1 MSDES
6 PVFERAA
13 DELEVLSHM
22 SRLEARGTLRLAL
35 KDAGLIPKTVN
46 SKAMLVVLDR
56 ILPQLLTRRGVS
68 GAPDMCRTI
77 SGIVRSLT
85 SETSYDID
93 TPEKVFARI
102 GHASRRSI
110 TDTKPP
116 SSRPPASSK
125 ASHTMPP
132 IPPSAKAPSAPGWS
146 LFSKSRG
153 PKQSGSDE

>member
-13 DELEVLSHM
+13 DELEVLSRM

-46 SKAMLVVLDR
+46 TKAMLVVLDR
-56 ILPQLLTRRGVS
+56 VLPQLLTRRGVL
-68 GAPDMCRTI
+68 GAPDMCRSI

-85 SETSYDID
+85 SETSFDID
-93 TPEKVFARI
+93 TPEKVFTRI
-102 GHASRRSI
+102 AHGSRRSI

-116 SSRPPASSK
+116 SSRPPPSSK
-125 ASHTMPP
+125 SSHDMPA
-132 IPPSAKAPSAPGWS
+132 IPSSAKAPSGTGWS
-146 LFSKSRG
+146 LFSKLRG
-153 PKQSGSDE
+153 PK

>member
-13 DELEVLSHM
+13 DELEALSRM

-35 KDAGLIPKTVN
+35 KDAGLVPKTVN
-46 SKAMLVVLDR
+46 AKAMLVVLDR
-56 ILPQLLTRRGVS
+56 ILPQLLTRRGVA
-68 GAPDMCRTI
+68 GAPDMCRSI
-77 SGIVRSLT
+77 SGIVRGLT

-102 GHASRRSI
+102 GHTSRRSI

-116 SSRPPASSK
+116 SSRPAPSSTSS
-125 ASHTMPP
+125 AQLPQ
-132 IPPSAKAPSAPGWS
+132 IPPAPKPPSFSGWS
-146 LFSKSRG
+146 VFSKPRG
-153 PKQSGSDE
+153 SKPSGSGE